1 MAKKKIL
8 LLSDDLRLTSGIATV
23 SRDIVLGTVHK
34 YDWVQVGA
42 AMNHP
47 DAGKVLDLSDD
58 CNKISGINDSYVK
71 IYCNNG
77 YGDSLL
83 IRRLIEIE
91 KPDAILHFTDPRFW
105 GWLYNM
111 EHEIRTKMPLLYL
124 NIWDGAG
131 LVGGTPTDP
140 MWNKEAYSSCDS
152 LMAISKQTYG
162 INKRILERVG
172 ESIDNNRI
180 TYVPHGINTDMFYPI
195 KEGDKYWDDYTKQ
208 NNELRSDNPNRFIIM
223 WNNRNIHRKHPGDVI
238 LAYKHFCELVDKNG
252 GDAVNDCLLYMHT
265 VEIDH
270 NGTDLSAVIRD
281 LSPKYPVIFA
291 NSIVG
296 TEHLNVRYNCADV
309 VLNMSSNE
317 GFGLATAESMA
328 AGVPIIV
335 NVTGGLQDQCGFINP
350 KTNHYF
356 TAEDYV
362 EVHTLHDRYEWS
374 DLKHGEWV
382 KPVWP
387 SNISL
392 QGSVPTPYIFDDR
405 ADYREVGNALYSW
418 YTTPKSERKRMGEM
432 GRDYIMD
439 SKVGMSK
446 KEMANRIVDSIDN
459 TLNVFKPKNKFELIL
474 A

>member
-34 YDWVQVGA
+34 YDWIQVGA

-47 DAGKVLDLSDD
+47 DSGKVLDLSDD
-58 CNKISGINDSYVK
+58 CNKITGINDSYVK
-71 IYCNNG
+71 VYCNNG

-83 IRRLIEIE
+83 IRRLIEVE

-111 EHEIRTKMPLLYL
+111 EHEIRTQIPLMYL

-131 LVGGTPTDP
+131 LVGETPTDP
-140 MWNKEAYSSCDS
+140 LWNKEAYSSCDS

-162 INKRILERVG
+162 INKRILKKIG
-172 ESIDNNRI
+172 ESIDNDRI
-180 TYVPHGINTDMFYPI
+180 TYVPHGINADMFYPI
-195 KEGDKYWDDYTKQ
+195 KEGDKYWDDFKKQ
-208 NNELRSDNPNRFIIM
+208 NSELRAGNDNRFIVM

-238 LAYKHFCELVDKNG
+238 LAYKHLCDLVNKNG
-252 GDAVNDCLLYMHT
+252 GNAEKDCLLYMHT
-265 VEIDH
+265 IQTDH

-281 LSPKYPVIFA
+281 VCPDYPVVFA
-291 NSIVG
+291 ENILG
-296 TEHLNVRYNCADV
+296 TEHLNIRYNCADV

-317 GFGLATAESMA
+317 GFGLATAEAIS
-328 AGVPIIV
+328 AGVPIVV

-350 KTNHYF
+350 KTDKYF

-362 EVHTLHDRYEWS
+362 DIHTLHDKYKWNHI
-374 DLKHGEWV
+374 KHGEWV

-405 ADYREVGNALYSW
+405 ADYREIGDALYDW
-418 YTTPKSERKRMGEM
+418 FITPKDERKRMGEK
-432 GRDYIMD
+432 GREYILNPE
-439 SKVGMSK
+439 VGMSK
-446 KEMANRIVDSIDN
+446 SEMANRIIASVDN

-474 A
+474 V